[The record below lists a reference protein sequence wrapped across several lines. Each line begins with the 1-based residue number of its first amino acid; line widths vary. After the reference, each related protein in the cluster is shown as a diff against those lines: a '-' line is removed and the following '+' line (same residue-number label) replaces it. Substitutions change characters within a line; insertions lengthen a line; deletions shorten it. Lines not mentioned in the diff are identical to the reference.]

1 MAESVHK
8 SSDIPDFDTYPATP
22 SDELADY
29 KGGAGAAIERHSI
42 SRSSMARSS
51 MGRSALE
58 QRAADLGAA
67 AGRIAL
73 IMRETKE
80 NVESLAQRGIYDR
93 VNRLAEAARIR
104 TESLRRRTGARMQ
117 EITHAAQDKAA
128 ELGQQAREKT
138 AELGRQARANYYRA
152 RLKANQTVREYPVE
166 TALAAGAAGFLL
178 GVALRIRRANRAH

>member
-8 SSDIPDFDTYPATP
+8 SSDIPNFDTYPATP

-29 KGGAGAAIERHSI
+29 KGLARSPAERPLIERTS
-42 SRSSMARSS
+42 
-51 MGRSALE
+51 LQ

-80 NVESLAQRGIYDR
+80 NVDNLAQHGIYDR
-93 VNRLAEAARIR
+93 MSRLAETARIR
-104 TESLRRRTGARMQ
+104 SGSLRRRAGARVQ
-117 EITHAAQDKAA
+117 KLTHAAQDKAA
-128 ELGQQAREKT
+128 KLSQQAREKT
-138 AELGRQARANYYRA
+138 TELGRQARSQYYRV
-152 RLKANQTVREYPVE
+152 RLKAGQTVRDHPVE

-178 GVALRIRRANRAH
+178 GVALRIRRASRAH

>member
-8 SSDIPDFDTYPATP
+8 STDIPNFDTYPASP
-22 SDELADY
+22 SDELIDY
-29 KGGAGAAIERHSI
+29 KGLERASI
-42 SRSSMARSS
+42 GRAPMESSS
-51 MGRSALE
+51 LQ
-58 QRAADLGAA
+58 QRAAELGAA

-80 NVESLAQRGIYDR
+80 NVENLAQRGIYDR
-93 VNRLAEAARIR
+93 VSRLAETAKIR

-117 EITHAAQDKAA
+117 ELTHAVQDKAA
-128 ELGQQAREKT
+128 DLRDQAREKT
-138 AELGRQARANYYRA
+138 VELGRQARSNYYRV

-178 GVALRIRRANRAH
+178 GVALRIRRASRAH